1 MQFTDKQAVQIF
13 VDGFGELDS
22 VYDAATD
29 EFVCE
34 DGMRVDR
41 ELLESG
47 KGMNAILND
56 E

>member
-1 MQFTDKQAVQIF
+1 MKKLSDGQAVVIF

-22 VYDAATD
+22 IYDAATD
-29 EFVCE
+29 EFICE

-41 ELLESG
+41 ATLESP
-47 KGMNAILND
+47 GMNGIF